1 MERILQTT
9 MNTLKNMLNVA
20 VGTNKMFVALGLA
33 LTLLSTHVVA
43 AASVASEANVEA
55 PETQGLIVPNHIIEP
70 VIATV
75 IETPAASVRATRL
88 TLSAYN
94 SIPNQTDGSPFVTA
108 AGSCVRDGVVASNAF
123 RIGTKI
129 RFPDVFGDKVFVV
142 EDRMN
147 ERYTDRVD
155 VWMTDLGDARK
166 FGLKR
171 NTRVEVVEEGTG
183 KKFWK
188 DGWTNEKCMQLLAAA

>member
-1 MERILQTT
+1 MQIFNMSINKPQFFAIVGLII
-9 MNTLKNMLNVA
+9 TLVNSHA
-20 VGTNKMFVALGLA
+20 VIAASFTEYPGLA
-33 LTLLSTHVVA
+33 EAVESKGLVVPKDP
-43 AASVASEANVEA
+43 EQILIA
-55 PETQGLIVPNHIIEP
+55 PEAAPALR
-70 VIATV
+70 TV
-75 IETPAASVRATRL
+75 RT

-129 RFPDVFGDKVFVV
+129 RFPELFGDKVFVV

-147 ERYTDRVD
+147 ERYTNRID
-155 VWMTDLGDARK
+155 VWMTELKDARK
-166 FGLKR
+166 FGLKH
-171 NTRVEVVEEGTG
+171 NTRVEVVEEGNG

-188 DGWTNEKCMQLLAAA
+188 DGWTNEKCQQMLADSIA

>member
-1 MERILQTT
+1 M
-9 MNTLKNMLNVA
+9 NMLNKL
-20 VGTNKMFVALGLA
+20 THFVIEQSSLFAAFA
-33 LTLLSTHVVA
+33 LTICLVNSHAVM
-43 AASVASEANVEA
+43 AASASQQNMAL
-55 PETQGLIVPNHIIEP
+55 PEQTITGLIVPKDVPTAVEISAPETSP
-70 VIATV
+70 VA
-75 IETPAASVRATRL
+75 VRQTRL

-129 RFPDVFGDKVFVV
+129 RFPELFGDKVFVV

-147 ERYTDRVD
+147 PRYTDRID
-155 VWMTDLGDARK
+155 VWMTDLQDARH

-171 NTRVEVVEEGTG
+171 NARVEVVEEGDG

-188 DGWTNEKCMQLLAAA
+188 DGWTNEKCQQMLADTVA

>member
-1 MERILQTT
+1 M
-9 MNTLKNMLNVA
+9 NMLNKF
-20 VGTNKMFVALGLA
+20 THFVIEQSSLLTAFA
-33 LTLLSTHVVA
+33 LTICLINSHAVM
-43 AASVASEANVEA
+43 AASAVEA
-55 PETQGLIVPNHIIEP
+55 QTVLPEQADIGLVVPKDVPTAKEIP
-70 VIATV
+70 A
-75 IETPAASVRATRL
+75 PAAEAVRIARL

-129 RFPDVFGDKVFVV
+129 RFPELFGDKVFVV

-147 ERYTDRVD
+147 PRYTDRID
-155 VWMTDLGDARK
+155 VWMTDLQDARQ

-171 NTRVEVVEEGTG
+171 NARVEVIEEGTG

-188 DGWTNEKCMQLLAAA
+188 DGWTNEKCQQMLADTVA

>member
-1 MERILQTT
+1 MPKILT
-9 MNTLKNMLNVA
+9 
-20 VGTNKMFVALGLA
+20 ALGLI
-33 LTLLSTHVVA
+33 LTLANNHVVFAASFMEFPDLTHVVE
-43 AASVASEANVEA
+43 SQGLVVPKD
-55 PETQGLIVPNHIIEP
+55 PEHILIVPEVAP
-70 VIATV
+70 TLRM
-75 IETPAASVRATRL
+75 VRT

-108 AGSCVRDGVVASNAF
+108 AGTCVRDGVVASNAF

-129 RFPDVFGDKVFVV
+129 RFPELFGNKVFVV

-147 ERYTDRVD
+147 ERYTNRID
-155 VWMTDLGDARK
+155 VWMTELGDARK

-171 NTRVEVVEEGTG
+171 NTRVEVVEEGNG

-188 DGWTNEKCMQLLAAA
+188 DGWTNEKCVQMLADSVA